1 MMDPEEQLA
10 HFKKQAE
17 SSAAFARE
25 QTAALNPFGLAN
37 WGSAARNHFMRAL
50 IGWRTNLLD
59 PESDLVSAVAMSRE
73 AVLLMRA
80 VDVGLSRYL
89 FEPVPGAFSAML
101 LGQADDDLTAEATRS
116 LAGTTPGVTEAA
128 IAEGWLISAL
138 AGGEP
143 GPGPEMSEKLAT
155 AKRTSLWG
163 SSLQLYFQLLEV
175 PPSES
180 RRAWD
185 LTRRAVEL
193 FGQRSRNGYFSAGQP
208 YYGGGPD
215 NGIVIDFH
223 LASIWQVRQWD
234 HSGLEPVA
242 RIHAIRPSG

>member
-1 MMDPEEQLA
+1 MNPNEQLA
-10 HFKKQAE
+10 HFGKQAE

-59 PESDLVSAVAMSRE
+59 PEPDLASAVAMSRE
-73 AVLLMRA
+73 AVRLMRT

-89 FEPVPGAFSAML
+89 FEPVPGAFSSML
-101 LGQADDDLTAEATRS
+101 LGQADDDLTAEAMRS
-116 LAGTTPGVTEAA
+116 LAGKTPGVTEAA
-128 IAEGWLISAL
+128 IAEGWLVSAL
-138 AGGEP
+138 GGGDP
-143 GPGPEMSEKLAT
+143 GPGPDLSEKLAA

-163 SSLQLYFQLLEV
+163 RSLQVYFQLLEV
-175 PPSES
+175 PATEP

-185 LTRRAVEL
+185 LTRRAVDL
-193 FGQRSRNGYFSAGQP
+193 FGERSRNGYFSAGQP

-223 LASIWQVRQWD
+223 LASIWQLRRWD
-234 HSGLEPVA
+234 HSGLEPET
-242 RIHAIRPSG
+242 RLHAVRPGA